1 MTFSYLTKFSCG
13 ECGNPTAAKM
23 QEIMDYL
30 NKVESRASMICT
42 RTQLP
47 KEEQAVIV
55 AKGEREILEAAKTSG
70 QRKLK
75 AKRAERIEKIVEI
88 SKGNTELKTDK
99 SYPVIYADP
108 PWRYEHCETDSRQ
121 IENQYPTMS
130 LR

>member
-1 MTFSYLTKFSCG
+1 
-13 ECGNPTAAKM
+13 
-23 QEIMDYL
+23 
-30 NKVESRASMICT
+30 MICT

-55 AKGEREILEAAKTSG
+55 AKGEREILEAAKNI
-70 QRKLK
+70 RAEKAK

-121 IENQYPTMS
+121 IENQYPTLHS
-130 LR
+130 IGVPPSVLYPAIGQELRISFEAFEIAQ